1 MPVKVKT
8 GTKLTQK
15 STNLCRWGKNLVSPL
30 ASSPFMARE
39 ASHESTRERALG
51 DFSRLPQMESLLAG
65 YSLVDVHTIL
75 ILLITDPFVGSIY
88 GGWIQEYKGVLQY
101 RVLCAYNWKM
111 FVRTTMSETKRH

>member
-1 MPVKVKT
+1 
-8 GTKLTQK
+8 
-15 STNLCRWGKNLVSPL
+15 
-30 ASSPFMARE
+30 MARE
-39 ASHESTRERALG
+39 ASHESTREWALR

-75 ILLITDPFVGSIY
+75 ILFITDPFVGSIY